1 MVFVYKNL
9 KTDVNTS
16 LCASKKKLFNMHIM
30 RSTFNFQAFC
40 DKRSET
46 DKTLNDKVALSCI
59 LYEVLSFFLVIPDHL
74 LNFLCTG
81 SKKSVVRP

>member
-30 RSTFNFQAFC
+30 RSTFNFLAFC

-46 DKTLNDKVALSCI
+46 DKTLNDKVV

-81 SKKSVVRP
+81 SIKKAL